1 MYTDNDTGTTINVYM
16 LYKNVHFNYYQGG
29 AVPGVR
35 SEGADDGQEEQTD
48 EGEEGADDG
57 QEEQTDEGEEGA
69 DDGQE
74 EQTVEEEEVD
84 DEQEKTKLI

>member
-29 AVPGVR
+29 AVAGVR
-35 SEGADDGQEEQTD
+35 S
-48 EGEEGADDG
+48 EGADDG

-84 DEQEKTKLI
+84 DEQEKNKTDII

>member
-57 QEEQTDEGEEGA
+57 QEEQT
-69 DDGQE
+69 
-74 EQTVEEEEVD
+74 VEEEEVD

>member
-57 QEEQTDEGEEGA
+57 QEEQT
-69 DDGQE
+69 
-74 EQTVEEEEVD
+74 VEEEEVD
-84 DEQEKTKLI
+84 DEQEKKN

>member
-57 QEEQTDEGEEGA
+57 QERSTMDLLGYSRKSGGTARPLE
-69 DDGQE
+69 
-74 EQTVEEEEVD
+74 
-84 DEQEKTKLI
+84 